1 MALEGDGIDGKG
13 FLSFRVRRSV
23 QGRDPMTDL
32 IADMGRLATAGNG
45 ARGGE
50 KNADDDDDELPPPPT
65 LQLLPSMGGTS
76 LRVRSGAATAHAAS
90 GLGGKLRVLSKSL
103 AASNAMSEAAGINVR
118 MRLNAG
124 DLGDGQYAYFASL
137 EAPSTRRRRVL
148 TSEEKDSKEEKEGK
162 EGKGGSQ
169 DAKQAGGDEE
179 DELAALGPVVK
190 MAASAQ
196 RKGQDLVI
204 KCLLCKETKLYV
216 SV

>member
-1 MALEGDGIDGKG
+1 MSVALEGDGIDGRG

-50 KNADDDDDELPPPPT
+50 KNADDDDDDELPPPPT

-137 EAPSTRRRRVL
+137 EAPSTRGRRAF
-148 TSEEKDSKEEKEGK
+148 TSEGKDSKEE

-169 DAKQAGGDEE
+169 DTKQAGGDEE

-204 KCLLCKETKLYV
+204 RCLLCKETKLYV